1 MPREHGAILYCK
13 LDLLIYP
20 SIYKFYL
27 TTSNNS
33 KCEMQQI
40 KGINMEHILCP
51 PCRYKMGITNQFIE
65 YDSGQMFESL
75 SKTSKHGLE
84 CNVSI

>member
-1 MPREHGAILYCK
+1 M
-13 LDLLIYP
+13 
-20 SIYKFYL
+20 
-27 TTSNNS
+27 SNNL

-51 PCRYKMGITNQFIE
+51 PCRYKMGITNEFVE
-65 YDSGQMFESL
+65 YDSGQMFERL

-84 CNVSI
+84 CHVSI

>member
-1 MPREHGAILYCK
+1 M
-13 LDLLIYP
+13 
-20 SIYKFYL
+20 
-27 TTSNNS
+27 SNNL

-51 PCRYKMGITNQFIE
+51 PCRYKMGITNEFVE
-65 YDSGQMFESL
+65 YDSGQMFERL

-84 CNVSI
+84 CHVSIWSTNGLYFPVF

>member
-1 MPREHGAILYCK
+1 M
-13 LDLLIYP
+13 
-20 SIYKFYL
+20 
-27 TTSNNS
+27 SNNS

-51 PCRYKMGITNQFIE
+51 PCRYKMGITNEFVE
-65 YDSGQMFESL
+65 YDSGQMFERL

-84 CNVSI
+84 CHVSNWSTIMTSFPFFESCMYSLGPKI